1 MAETLE
7 TRDPIY
13 RGDDRTIRITATYPE
28 AIPEQGI
35 EVDDPYPLD
44 GVDLYFTAKYK
55 MSFPD
60 ADAVFQKTSDDG
72 ITVRDSP
79 NEHIADIQYNR
90 RGHRGYGQG
99 QAAADVSRQ
108 VMGPQTWTIWKGYLP
123 VYEDVTRAT

>member
-7 TRDPIY
+7 TLEPIH

-44 GVDLYFTAKYK
+44 GADLYFTAKYK
-55 MSFPD
+55 TRDLD
-60 ADAVFQKTSDDG
+60 AEAVFQKTSDDG
-72 ITVRDSP
+72 ITVREPP
-79 NEHIADIQYNR
+79 NEHICDVQIAAEDTEGME
-90 RGHRGYGQG
+90 RGKTLVC
-99 QAAADVSRQ
+99 DVQ